1 MALSRC
7 TQAIIFSVAV
17 HGMIF
22 GGSMLMAR
30 EEVRQT
36 ERVYRVAL
44 ADFAQP
50 VRQQPPVPPAPEPPK
65 PETPPPPEPPKPMP
79 PKPEPQ
85 KTEPVKEQVRKIS
98 PKKSNKKPAKPRPVQ
113 PAPQPTPPVAA
124 GPQARTIGGLS
135 AYDSDKLDQRPGIT
149 KRVMPEYPTRARRMN
164 VEGQVMVQVV
174 VDKQGMPR
182 NGQIV
187 RATPSGYFED
197 AALKAVR
204 RMRFTPGRLK
214 GQVVNTVVMIP
225 FAFRLR

>member
-17 HGMIF
+17 HGMIL

-50 VRQQPPVPPAPEPPK
+50 VRQQPPVPP
-65 PETPPPPEPPKPMP
+65 KPMP

-98 PKKSNKKPAKPRPVQ
+98 PKKSNRKPAKPRPVQ

>member
-1 MALSRC
+1 MALSRS
-7 TQAIIFSVAV
+7 TQALLFSVAV
-17 HGMIF
+17 HGLIF

-36 ERVYRVAL
+36 ERIYRVAL

-50 VRQQPPVPPAPEPPK
+50 VREQPQAPPAPTQPK
-65 PETPPPPEPPKPMP
+65 PETPLPEPSKPDP

-85 KTEPVKEQVRKIS
+85 KKIEPAKEQTKKIS
-98 PKKSNKKPAKPRPVQ
+98 PRKSNKKPARPRPAQ
-113 PAPQPTPPVAA
+113 PAPPPPPPVAA

-135 AYDSDKLDQRPGIT
+135 AYDSDTLDQRPGIT
-149 KRVMPEYPTRARRMN
+149 RRALPDYPDRARRLN

-174 VDKQGMPR
+174 VDKKGMPR
-182 NGQIV
+182 NGQVV

-197 AALKAVR
+197 AALRAVQ
-204 RMRFTPGRLK
+204 RMRFTPGKLK

>member
-1 MALSRC
+1 MALSRS
-7 TQAIIFSVAV
+7 TQALLFSVAV
-17 HGMIF
+17 HGLIF

-36 ERVYRVAL
+36 ERIYRVAL

-50 VRQQPPVPPAPEPPK
+50 VREQPQAPPAPTQPR
-65 PETPPPPEPPKPMP
+65 PETPLPEP

-85 KTEPVKEQVRKIS
+85 KKIEPAKEQTKKIS
-98 PKKSNKKPAKPRPVQ
+98 PRKSNKKPARPKPAQ
-113 PAPQPTPPVAA
+113 PAPPPPPPVAA

-135 AYDSDKLDQRPGIT
+135 AYDSDTLDQRPGIT
-149 KRVMPEYPTRARRMN
+149 RRALPDYPDRARRLN

-174 VDKQGMPR
+174 VDKKGMPR
-182 NGQIV
+182 NGQVV

-197 AALKAVR
+197 AALRAVQ
-204 RMRFTPGRLK
+204 RMRFTPGKLK